1 VYFSQ
6 HVNLT
11 SHMLVIYKR
20 MRLYLCGLHIAL
32 II

>member
-11 SHMLVIYKR
+11 SHTLDIYKR
-20 MRLYLCGLHIAL
+20 MRLYLCGLHISS